1 MAILK
6 EANFS
11 GSAGSHFKLRL
22 EYSYSQNT
30 STNKTTITETLKML
44 SQDGYSASGTTNSI
58 TGYIGGTSSSDIVG
72 RASGIG
78 VNSTI
83 TLGSR
88 TYTITHNA
96 DGTFPNTSFFAR
108 IDTAY
113 ASLNRAEVSGTITS
127 SQIPKINRYPILLTA
142 PDFSDE
148 ENPTITY
155 STDVGFEDAKT
166 YAYIGRL
173 DWTGIIPSR
182 EISISSGSYTFELTN
197 EERELLRNET
207 PNSNTLDVLFLIV
220 TQAGGN
226 NYWSTMRRTLTI
238 VNGNPTISSTSINEQ
253 NANVVSL
260 LGGTQTNYAIENTSE
275 LLFSISASA
284 IKGASITSVS
294 VNGQPATL
302 QNNTYQTTL
311 SNVQTGSFNIVVTD
325 TRGNTNSD
333 TKTKTLIQYMPVNI
347 NSYSFKRLN
356 PTSSIIRLT
365 ADITCYSG
373 SFNQTQNVPTIQYK
387 VGESGTYTTISS
399 GYTFT
404 NNKITFTNHSLGEV
418 LPYNQQ
424 DRIYLKVSDLLT
436 DDQEYAVVLKGIPT
450 YDAGEHD
457 LKVNGD
463 LYVADEY
470 GNNKVNILK
479 GYSADETQIG
489 YWIDGKPLYRRIIT
503 GTKVSGTNLQISASW
518 VSNID
523 TLVRFDGTL
532 KSLSNYNYPLA
543 RYESSSMYVNLN
555 MNRVEGW
562 IMVNS
567 STGNYSNGNV
577 TIFVEYTKS
586 S

>member
-1 MAILK
+1 M
-6 EANFS
+6 
-11 GSAGSHFKLRL
+11 
-22 EYSYSQNT
+22 
-30 STNKTTITETLKML
+30 TNC
-44 SQDGYSASGTTNSI
+44 
-58 TGYIGGTSSSDIVG
+58 SSF
-72 RASGIG
+72 
-78 VNSTI
+78 N
-83 TLGSR
+83 
-88 TYTITHNA
+88 
-96 DGTFPNTSFFAR
+96 
-108 IDTAY
+108 
-113 ASLNRAEVSGTITS
+113 
-127 SQIPKINRYPILLTA
+127 
-142 PDFSDE
+142 
-148 ENPTITY
+148 
-155 STDVGFEDAKT
+155 
-166 YAYIGRL
+166 
-173 DWTGIIPSR
+173 
-182 EISISSGSYTFELTN
+182 IS
-197 EERELLRNET
+197 
-207 PNSNTLDVLFLIV
+207 
-220 TQAGGN
+220 
-226 NYWSTMRRTLTI
+226 
-238 VNGNPTISSTSINEQ
+238 
-253 NANVVSL
+253 NVVSL
-260 LGGTQTNYAIENTSE
+260 LGGAQTNYAIENTSE

-311 SNVQTGSFNIVVTD
+311 SNVQTGTFNIVVTD
-325 TRGNTNSD
+325 TRGNTNSN
-333 TKTKTLIQYMPVNI
+333 TQTKTLIQYMPVNI

-365 ADITCYSG
+365 ADITCFSG

-479 GYSADETQIG
+479 GYSTDETQIG

-518 VSNID
+518 VSSID
-523 TLVRFDGTL
+523 TLARFDGTL
-532 KSLSNYNYPLA
+532 KSLSNYNYPLV

-577 TIFVEYTKS
+577 TICVEYTKS

>member
-1 MAILK
+1 MPTLK
-6 EANFS
+6 ESTFN
-11 GSAGSHFKLRL
+11 GTNGSHFKLRL
-22 EYSYSQNT
+22 DYSYTQDT
-30 STNKTTITETLKML
+30 GAKKTTITYSNYFISM
-44 SQDGYSASGTTNSI
+44 DGYSGSGASNGVTAYINNSKVGTTNSI
-58 TGYIGGTSSSDIVG
+58 
-72 RASGIG
+72 G
-78 VNSTI
+78 VNQTKL
-83 TLGSR
+83 LG
-88 TYTITHNA
+88 TKVVEVQHNN
-96 DGTFPNTSFFAR
+96 DGTFPNTNYS
-108 IDTAY
+108 
-113 ASLNRAEVSGTITS
+113 ASIQTGWSLGEANVSGTLTS
-127 SQIPKINRYPILLTA
+127 SQIPKINTYPILLTA
-142 PDFSDE
+142 PDFNDE

-155 STDVGFEDAKT
+155 STDVGFEGAKT

-173 DWTGIIPSR
+173 DWTGIISSR
-182 EISISSGSYTFELTN
+182 EVNISSGSYTFELTN

-207 PNSNTLDVLFLIV
+207 SNSNTLDVLFLIV

-238 VNGNPTISSTSINEQ
+238 VNGNPTISSVSITEQ

-260 LGGTQTNYAIENTSE
+260 LGGAQTNYAIENTSE

-284 IKGASITSVS
+284 IKGASITSVL

-311 SNVQTGSFNIVVTD
+311 SNVQTGTFNIVVTD

-333 TKTKTLIQYMPVNI
+333 TQTKTLIQYMPVNI

-365 ADITCYSG
+365 ADITCFSG

-404 NNKITFTNHSLGEV
+404 NNKITFTNYSLGEV

-436 DDQEYAVVLKGIPT
+436 DDQEYALVLKGIPT

-479 GYSADETQIG
+479 GYSTDETQIG

-518 VSNID
+518 VSSID

-532 KSLSNYNYPLA
+532 KSLSNYNYPLV

-562 IMVNS
+562 IMVTS

-577 TIFVEYTKS
+577 TICVEYTKS